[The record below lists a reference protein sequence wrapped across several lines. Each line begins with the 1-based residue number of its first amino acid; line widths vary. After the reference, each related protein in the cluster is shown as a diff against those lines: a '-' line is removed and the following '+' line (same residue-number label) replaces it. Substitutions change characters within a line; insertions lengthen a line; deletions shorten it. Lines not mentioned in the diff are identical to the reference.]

1 MIKTFFS
8 RMPRGLRIA
17 LLGLISAAVL
27 GGTVYGVL
35 LLIRG
40 GGDAVNVYAATELSV
55 NYASSGGA
63 QTQGRVTTDKIQ
75 SVYITATQ
83 RITEIHVKEG
93 DKIAV
98 GDPILSFDT
107 TLTDLELERQRIAVE
122 QLKLDLDKAVRHQ
135 AEVNTYQV
143 YVPPAPEPEPEL
155 TPSALPLLRKGDG
168 SKEEPYVYVW
178 NDKCSYSAAFL
189 DSLLPNAGEAVSS
202 EGLPVTYVV
211 FEVRQG
217 DSLEGDILRSWE
229 LILRRDL
236 SNNWS
241 FTIVEPDY
249 DPSDGTEE
257 PEEAPVVDNTHY
269 VSSWAELQK
278 MKKDAAQRLVDL
290 ELELKMAE
298 LKYETLEYE
307 LTNGV
312 VLSKIDGVVKS
323 VLDAEQA
330 LAEDK
335 PVVLLSGGGGYYITG
350 ALSETELATMHVGG
364 TVNVRS
370 WETYE
375 NLTATIVEISEFP
388 VEQGYYW
395 HYSSGNQNV
404 SLYPFT
410 VFLPED
416 VTLRENEYVEISYDP
431 GASQGGGG
439 RCLQNAF
446 IRTENGKSYIWARGA
461 DGLLE
466 KRPVQT
472 GRSLWGSYLEILSG
486 FSPED
491 YVAFPYGRAIREG
504 AKTREATVDELYN
517 YY

>member
-1 MIKTFFS
+1 MTKLFAK
-8 RMPRGLRIA
+8 MPKGLRVA
-17 LLGLISAAVL
+17 LLCLVSAAVL
-27 GGTVYGVL
+27 GGAVIGVL

-40 GGDAVNVYAATELSV
+40 GGSAVNVYAATDISV
-55 NYASSGGA
+55 NYASSGSA
-63 QTQGRVTTDKIQ
+63 QTQGMVTTDKIQ
-75 SVYITATQ
+75 SIYTTATQ
-83 RITEIHVKEG
+83 RITKIHVKEG

-122 QLKLDLDKAVRHQ
+122 QLKLDMDKALRRQ
-135 AEVNTYQV
+135 AELETYRV
-143 YVPPAPEPEPEL
+143 YVAPEPEPEPEL
-155 TPSALPLLRKGDG
+155 TPSALPLLRKGAG
-168 SKEEPYVYVW
+168 SKDDPYVYVW
-178 NDKCSYSAAFL
+178 NDSCSYTAAFFE
-189 DSLLPNAGEAVSS
+189 SILPNAGEAVSA
-202 EGLPVTYVV
+202 EGLPMTYVV

-241 FTIVEPDY
+241 FTLVEPEY
-249 DPSDGTEE
+249 DPSVEGAE
-257 PEEAPVVDNTHY
+257 PEVTPEPVTGNF

-278 MKKDAAQRLVDL
+278 MKKDAAQQIIDL
-290 ELELKMAE
+290 ELQLKMAE

-307 LTNGV
+307 LSNGE
-312 VLSKIDGVVKS
+312 VLSTIDGVVKT
-323 VLDAEQA
+323 VLDPEAA
-330 LAEDK
+330 LAENK
-335 PVVLLSGGGGYYITG
+335 PVVLLSGGGGYYVTG
-350 ALSETELATMHVGG
+350 ALSETELAVMNIGD

-375 NLTATIVEISEFP
+375 LLTGSIVEISEFP
-388 VEQGYYW
+388 VEGGRYW
-395 HYSSGNQNV
+395 HYGSGNQNV

-431 GASQGGGG
+431 GATEAGGGL
-439 RCLQNAF
+439 CLQNAF
-446 IRTENGKSYIWARGA
+446 IRSENGKSYIWARGA

-466 KRPVQT
+466 KREVQT

-486 FSPED
+486 FGPED
-491 YVAFPYGRAIREG
+491 YVAFPYGRSIREG
-504 AKTREATVDELYN
+504 AKTREAAVDELYN